1 MAFTGTAT
9 IKQVSDSIVRIT
21 GLSLGA
27 GPVSG
32 TIGLHT
38 ETGGAPD
45 VVLPVGFQP
54 LTYQYGNV
62 PGLVSLQDSIT
73 VDVYAAGAVTNAL
86 QVSVVKTGTTP
97 ADFRATVTN
106 SSGSA
111 SPALEMYVKFHQ

>member
-1 MAFTGTAT
+1 
-9 IKQVSDSIVRIT
+9 
-21 GLSLGA
+21 
-27 GPVSG
+27 VSG
-32 TIGLHT
+32 TIGLHG
-38 ETGGAPD
+38 ETGTPPE
-45 VVLPVGFQP
+45 VILPVGFQP

-73 VDVYAAGAVTNAL
+73 VEVAAAGAVTNAL
-86 QVSVVKTGTTP
+86 QVNVVKTGTTA